1 LLNTFLSKITLYA
14 ASLDSNYTAC
24 RKNLIMVISS
34 SHNYSKSDFD
44 IVNINTANKINV
56 KRFTQNGQIQI
67 YQSSYRG
74 SYPSIIRDSLRN
86 AALGRKVL
94 LIQFMKGGVKQG
106 VDNAVKLCGN
116 LTWVRSSH
124 SYDEYNQEEIENN
137 KNLKQSIH
145 ESTLE
150 LWDFCKKELVSGQ
163 NDQIILDE
171 IFLAIEMKIIDKD
184 ELIST
189 LENRFISG
197 DVILTG
203 TYIPKDLFL
212 MANQI
217 TELRS

>member
-1 LLNTFLSKITLYA
+1 
-14 ASLDSNYTAC
+14 
-24 RKNLIMVISS
+24 MVISS
-34 SHNYSKSDFD
+34 SQIYTKSNLDV
-44 IVNINTANKINV
+44 VNINTANKNNV
-56 KRFTQNGQIQI
+56 KRYTQNGQIQI

-106 VDNAVKLCGN
+106 VNNAVRLCGN

-124 SYDEYNQEEIENN
+124 SFDQYNSEAIENN
-137 KNLKQSIH
+137 NNINKSIH
-145 ESTLE
+145 ESTNE
-150 LWDFCKKELVSGQ
+150 LWNFCKKELQSGE

-184 ELIST
+184 DLIST

-203 TYIPKDLFL
+203 TGIPKDLLL
-212 MANQI
+212 MANQF
-217 TELRS
+217 TELR

>member
-1 LLNTFLSKITLYA
+1 
-14 ASLDSNYTAC
+14 
-24 RKNLIMVISS
+24 MVISS
-34 SHNYSKSDFD
+34 SHNFSKGSID
-44 IVNINTANKINV
+44 VVKINNTNKINV
-56 KRFTQNGQIQI
+56 KKFSQNGQIQI

-74 SYPSIIRDSLRN
+74 SYTSIIRDSLRN

-106 VDNAVKLCGN
+106 VDHAVKLCGN
-116 LTWVRSSH
+116 LTWVRASH
-124 SYDEYNQEEIENN
+124 SYDQYNSEAIENN
-137 KNLKQSIH
+137 QTLKKSIY
-145 ESTLE
+145 ESTIE
-150 LWDFCKKELVSGQ
+150 LWNFCKRELQSGE

-171 IFLAIEMKIIDKD
+171 IFLAIEMKFINKD
-184 ELIST
+184 DLIST

-203 TYIPKDLFL
+203 TDIPKDLLL

>member
-1 LLNTFLSKITLYA
+1 MA
-14 ASLDSNYTAC
+14 
-24 RKNLIMVISS
+24 ISS
-34 SHNYSKSDFD
+34 SHNYYKCNLDL
-44 IVNINTANKINV
+44 VKPNTANKINV
-56 KRFTQNGQIQI
+56 KKFSQNGQIQI

-74 SYPSIIRDSLRN
+74 SYTSIIRDSLRN

-106 VDNAVKLCGN
+106 VDHAVKLCGN

-124 SYDEYNQEEIENN
+124 SFDQYNSEVIENN
-137 KNLKQSIH
+137 KNLTKSIH

-150 LWDFCKKELVSGQ
+150 LWNFCKKELKSGK

-171 IFLAIEMKIIDKD
+171 NYLAIDMKIIDKD
-184 ELIST
+184 DLIST
-189 LENRFISG
+189 LENRFLSG

-203 TYIPKDLFL
+203 TSIPKDFLL

>member
-1 LLNTFLSKITLYA
+1 
-14 ASLDSNYTAC
+14 
-24 RKNLIMVISS
+24 MVISS
-34 SHNYSKSDFD
+34 SHLYSKSNLDV
-44 IVNINTANKINV
+44 VNINTAHKING

-106 VDNAVKLCGN
+106 VENAVKLLGN

-124 SYDEYNQEEIENN
+124 SFDQYNSEEIENN
-137 KNLKQSIH
+137 KNFKKSIH
-145 ESTLE
+145 ESTVE
-150 LWDFCKKELVSGQ
+150 LWNFCKKEMQSGE

-171 IFLAIEMKIIDKD
+171 IFLAIDMKIINKD
-184 ELIST
+184 DLIST

-203 TYIPKDLFL
+203 TDIPKDLLL

>member
-1 LLNTFLSKITLYA
+1 
-14 ASLDSNYTAC
+14 
-24 RKNLIMVISS
+24 MVISS
-34 SHNYSKSDFD
+34 SNSYSNNDLDVIEISP
-44 IVNINTANKINV
+44 TNKINL

-74 SYPSIIRDSLRN
+74 SYSSIISDSLRN

-94 LIQFMKGGVKQG
+94 LVQFMKGGVNQG
-106 VDNAVKLCGN
+106 VVNAVKLCGN

-124 SYDEYNQEEIENN
+124 SYDQYNSEEIEDN
-137 KNLKQSIH
+137 KNLKQSIY
-145 ESTLE
+145 ESTHE
-150 LWDFCKKELVSGQ
+150 LWNFCKKELLSGEI
-163 NDQIILDE
+163 DQIILDE

-184 ELIST
+184 DLIST

-203 TYIPKDLFL
+203 TDIPKDLLL

>member
-1 LLNTFLSKITLYA
+1 
-14 ASLDSNYTAC
+14 
-24 RKNLIMVISS
+24 MVIGASNS
-34 SHNYSKSDFD
+34 YPRSNHDVLK
-44 IVNINTANKINV
+44 IGGANKI
-56 KRFTQNGQIQI
+56 KQKKSIPNGQIQI

-74 SYPSIIRDSLRN
+74 SYSSIISDCIRN

-94 LIQFMKGGVKQG
+94 LVQFMKGGVKQG
-106 VDNAVKLCGN
+106 IDNAVKLCGN

-124 SYDEYNQEEIENN
+124 SFDQFSVEEIKNN
-137 KNLKQSIH
+137 KKLKKSIN
-145 ESTLE
+145 ESTHE
-150 LWDFCKKELVSGQ
+150 LWEFCKKELLSGE

-171 IFLAIEMKIIDKD
+171 IFLAIETKIIDKD
-184 ELIST
+184 DLIST

-203 TYIPKDLFL
+203 TGVPKDFLL

>member
-1 LLNTFLSKITLYA
+1 MQCNKILFILHLERKSK
-14 ASLDSNYTAC
+14 
-24 RKNLIMVISS
+24 IMVISASNSYSESNPDLVTIS
-34 SHNYSKSDFD
+34 SAK
-44 IVNINTANKINV
+44 KINL

-74 SYPSIIRDSLRN
+74 SYSSIIRDSLRN

-94 LIQFMKGGVKQG
+94 LVQFMKGGVKQG
-106 VDNAVKLCGN
+106 IANSVKLCGN
-116 LTWVRSSH
+116 LTWLRSAH
-124 SYDEYNQEEIENN
+124 SFDQYHSEEIENN
-137 KNLKQSIH
+137 PNIKKSIH
-145 ESTLE
+145 ESTYE
-150 LWDFCKKELVSGQ
+150 LWNFCKKELLSGE

-184 ELIST
+184 DLIST

-203 TYIPKDLFL
+203 TSIPKDLLL

>member
-1 LLNTFLSKITLYA
+1 
-14 ASLDSNYTAC
+14 
-24 RKNLIMVISS
+24 MVISS
-34 SHNYSKSDFD
+34 TNSYSKSNPDVVK
-44 IVNINTANKINV
+44 ISSTNKINL

-74 SYPSIIRDSLRN
+74 SYTSVIRDSLRN

-106 VDNAVKLCGN
+106 VDHAVKLCGN

-124 SYDEYNQEEIENN
+124 SYDQYNSEAIENN
-137 KNLKQSIH
+137 KTLKKSIY
-145 ESTLE
+145 ESTVE
-150 LWDFCKKELVSGQ
+150 LWNFCKRELQSGE

-171 IFLAIEMKIIDKD
+171 NFLAIDMKIIDKD
-184 ELIST
+184 DLIST

-203 TYIPKDLFL
+203 TDIPKDLLL

>member
-1 LLNTFLSKITLYA
+1 MAINSSNTYSRNN
-14 ASLDSNYTAC
+14 LD
-24 RKNLIMVISS
+24 VI
-34 SHNYSKSDFD
+34 D
-44 IVNINTANKINV
+44 INTANKINLN
-56 KRFTQNGQIQI
+56 RFRQNGQIQI

-124 SYDEYNQEEIENN
+124 SFDQYNSEAIENN
-137 KNLKQSIH
+137 KNLKKSIH
-145 ESTLE
+145 ESTIE
-150 LWDFCKKELVSGQ
+150 LWNFCKKELQSGN

-184 ELIST
+184 DLIST

-203 TYIPKDLFL
+203 TDIPKELLL

>member
-1 LLNTFLSKITLYA
+1 
-14 ASLDSNYTAC
+14 
-24 RKNLIMVISS
+24 MVISS
-34 SHNYSKSDFD
+34 SKSYSKNNLDVVKIS
-44 IVNINTANKINV
+44 TANERNL

-67 YQSSYRG
+67 YQSPYRG
-74 SYPSIIRDSLRN
+74 SYTAIIRDSLRN

-106 VDNAVKLCGN
+106 VDNPVKLCGN

-124 SYDEYNQEEIENN
+124 SFDQYNSEAIENN
-137 KNLKQSIH
+137 KNLKKSIH
-145 ESTLE
+145 ESTIE
-150 LWDFCKKELVSGQ
+150 LWNFCKKELQSGE

-171 IFLAIEMKIIDKD
+171 ISLAVDMKIIDKD
-184 ELIST
+184 DLIST

-203 TYIPKDLFL
+203 TDIPKELLL

>member
-1 LLNTFLSKITLYA
+1 
-14 ASLDSNYTAC
+14 
-24 RKNLIMVISS
+24 MVISS
-34 SHNYSKSDFD
+34 SHIYSKGNLDVVKTSP
-44 IVNINTANKINV
+44 ANKINV
-56 KRFTQNGQIQI
+56 KKFSQNGQIQI

-74 SYPSIIRDSLRN
+74 SYTSIIRDSLRN

-116 LTWVRSSH
+116 LTWVRSSL
-124 SYDEYNQEEIENN
+124 SFDQYNSEEIENN
-137 KNLKQSIH
+137 KNLQRIIH
-145 ESTLE
+145 ESIYE
-150 LWDFCKKELVSGQ
+150 LWDYCKKELLSGAH
-163 NDQIILDE
+163 DQIILDE
-171 IFLAIEMKIIDKD
+171 IFLAIAMKIIDKD
-184 ELIST
+184 DLIST

-203 TYIPKDLFL
+203 TGIPKDLLL

>member
-1 LLNTFLSKITLYA
+1 
-14 ASLDSNYTAC
+14 
-24 RKNLIMVISS
+24 MVTSS
-34 SHNYSKSDFD
+34 SHIYSRDNLDF
-44 IVNINTANKINV
+44 VNIKTANKKNV
-56 KRFTQNGQIQI
+56 KRFTQNGQIHI
-67 YQSSYRG
+67 YHSSYRG

-124 SYDEYNQEEIENN
+124 SFDQYNSEAIENN
-137 KNLKQSIH
+137 RNLKNSIY
-145 ESTLE
+145 ESTIE
-150 LWDFCKKELVSGQ
+150 LWNFCKRELQSGE

-171 IFLAIEMKIIDKD
+171 IFLAIGMKIIDKD
-184 ELIST
+184 DLIST

-203 TYIPKDLFL
+203 TDIPKDLLL

>member
-1 LLNTFLSKITLYA
+1 
-14 ASLDSNYTAC
+14 
-24 RKNLIMVISS
+24 MVISS
-34 SHNYSKSDFD
+34 AKSYSKSD
-44 IVNINTANKINV
+44 INVVNISSANKTNSKKFI
-56 KRFTQNGQIQI
+56 QNGQIQI

-74 SYPSIIRDSLRN
+74 SYSSIIRDSLRN

-94 LIQFMKGGVKQG
+94 LVQFMKGGVKQG
-106 VDNAVKLCGN
+106 VANAVKLCGN

-124 SYDEYNQEEIENN
+124 SFDQYNFEEIENN
-137 KNLKQSIH
+137 KNLKESIH

-150 LWDFCKKELVSGQ
+150 LWNFSKQELLCGE

-171 IFLAIEMKIIDKD
+171 ISLAIEMQIIDKD
-184 ELIST
+184 DLIST

-203 TYIPKDLFL
+203 TAIPKDLSL